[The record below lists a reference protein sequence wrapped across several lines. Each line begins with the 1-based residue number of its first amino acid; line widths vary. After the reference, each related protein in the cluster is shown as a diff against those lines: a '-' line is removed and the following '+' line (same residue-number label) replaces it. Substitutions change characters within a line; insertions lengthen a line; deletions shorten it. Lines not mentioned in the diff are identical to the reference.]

1 MLYRYRGWHVPPERL
16 NMEDVRA
23 DRGFLRELRL
33 IDKRLSIKFNGS
45 NFVITYDR
53 GHGDPVN
60 ILRIKQED
68 GSFRQPDRR
77 DLELLK
83 QGDLASGESMDTRL
97 RKLAYAS
104 YEIRETLKRK
114 HRENIRNMT
123 KDDKN
128 YMMNKIGRLTGQGK
142 PRPAYRQVPYKAK
155 NAVAA

>member
-1 MLYRYRGWHVPPERL
+1 MIAPSPSRSFMKDLRSMDRRL
-16 NMEDVRA
+16 SLKFNGNHFIICY
-23 DRGFLRELRL
+23 DRGFGE
-33 IDKRLSIKFNGS
+33 
-45 NFVITYDR
+45 
-53 GHGDPVN
+53 PVN
-60 ILRIKQED
+60 VLRIQTDD
-68 GSFRQPDRR
+68 GNFRQPTSR
-77 DLELLK
+77 DLEVLRG
-83 QGDLASGESMDTRL
+83 GDLASGESMDTRL

>member
-1 MLYRYRGWHVPPERL
+1 M
-16 NMEDVRA
+16 DVRP
-23 DRGFLRELRL
+23 DRSFMRDLKNMDRRL
-33 IDKRLSIKFNGS
+33 GCKFNGQ

-53 GHGDPVN
+53 GYGEPVN
-60 ILRIKQED
+60 VLLIKRDD
-68 GSFRQPDRR
+68 GGFRHGTSR
-77 DLELLK
+77 DLEVLRG
-83 QGDLASGESMDTRL
+83 GDLASGESMDLRL
-97 RKLAYAS
+97 KKLAYAS

-142 PRPAYRQVPYKAK
+142 PRPAYRQVAYKAK

>member
-1 MLYRYRGWHVPPERL
+1 M
-16 NMEDVRA
+16 DVRP
-23 DRGFLRELRL
+23 DRSFMRDLKNMDRRL
-33 IDKRLSIKFNGS
+33 GCKFNGQ

-53 GHGDPVN
+53 GYGEPVN
-60 ILRIKQED
+60 VLLIKRDD
-68 GSFRQPDRR
+68 GGFRHGTSR
-77 DLELLK
+77 DLEVLRG
-83 QGDLASGESMDTRL
+83 GDLASGESMDLRL
-97 RKLAYAS
+97 KKLAYAS

-142 PRPAYRQVPYKAK
+142 PRPAYRQVAYKSK

>member
-1 MLYRYRGWHVPPERL
+1 MIAPSPSRSFMKDLRSMDRRL
-16 NMEDVRA
+16 SLKFNGNHFIICY
-23 DRGFLRELRL
+23 DRGFGE
-33 IDKRLSIKFNGS
+33 
-45 NFVITYDR
+45 
-53 GHGDPVN
+53 PVN
-60 ILRIKQED
+60 VLRIQTDD
-68 GSFRQPDRR
+68 GNFRQPTSR
-77 DLELLK
+77 DLEVLRG
-83 QGDLASGESMDTRL
+83 GDLASGESMDLRL
-97 RKLAYAS
+97 KKLAYAS

>member
-1 MLYRYRGWHVPPERL
+1 MIAPSPSRSFMKDLRSMDRRL
-16 NMEDVRA
+16 SLKFNGNHFIICY
-23 DRGFLRELRL
+23 DRGFGE
-33 IDKRLSIKFNGS
+33 
-45 NFVITYDR
+45 
-53 GHGDPVN
+53 PVN
-60 ILRIKQED
+60 VLRIQTDD
-68 GSFRQPDRR
+68 GNFRQPTSR
-77 DLELLK
+77 DLEVLRG
-83 QGDLASGESMDTRL
+83 GDLASGESMDTRL

-142 PRPAYRQVPYKAK
+142 PRPAYRQVPYKSK

>member
-1 MLYRYRGWHVPPERL
+1 M
-16 NMEDVRA
+16 DVRP
-23 DRGFLRELRL
+23 DRSFMRDLKNMDRRL
-33 IDKRLSIKFNGS
+33 GCKFNGS
-45 NFVITYDR
+45 NLVITYDR
-53 GHGDPVN
+53 GYGEPVN
-60 ILRIKQED
+60 VLLIKRDD
-68 GSFRQPDRR
+68 GGFRQPTGR
-77 DLELLK
+77 DLEVLRG
-83 QGDLASGESMDTRL
+83 GDLASGESMDTRL

-142 PRPAYRQVPYKAK
+142 PRPAYRQVPYKSK

>member
-1 MLYRYRGWHVPPERL
+1 
-16 NMEDVRA
+16 MEDVRP
-23 DRGFLRELRL
+23 DRSFMRDLKNMDRRL
-33 IDKRLSIKFNGS
+33 GCKFNGQ

-53 GHGDPVN
+53 GYGEPVN
-60 ILRIKQED
+60 VLLIKRDD
-68 GSFRQPDRR
+68 GGFRQPTGR
-77 DLELLK
+77 DLELLR

-128 YMMNKIGRLTGQGK
+128 YMMNKIGRLTGQGT
-142 PRPAYRQVPYKAK
+142 PRPAYRQVPYKSK

>member
-1 MLYRYRGWHVPPERL
+1 M
-16 NMEDVRA
+16 DVRP
-23 DRGFLRELRL
+23 DRSFMRDLKNMDRRL
-33 IDKRLSIKFNGS
+33 GCKFNGQ

-53 GHGDPVN
+53 GYGEPVN
-60 ILRIKQED
+60 VLLIKRDD
-68 GSFRQPDRR
+68 GGFRHGTSR
-77 DLELLK
+77 DLEVLRG
-83 QGDLASGESMDTRL
+83 GDLASGESMDLRL
-97 RKLAYAS
+97 KKLAYAS

-142 PRPAYRQVPYKAK
+142 PRPAYRQVAYKPK

>member
-1 MLYRYRGWHVPPERL
+1 
-16 NMEDVRA
+16 MEDVRA
-23 DRGFLRELRL
+23 DRSFMKDLRL
-33 IDKRLSIKFNGS
+33 IDKRLGCKFNGQ
-45 NFVITYDR
+45 NFVVTYDR
-53 GHGDPVN
+53 GHGEPVN
-60 ILRIKQED
+60 ILRVKNED

-77 DLELLK
+77 DLETLR

-142 PRPAYRQVPYKAK
+142 PRPAYRQVAYKPK
-155 NAVAA
+155 NAVTA

>member
-1 MLYRYRGWHVPPERL
+1 M
-16 NMEDVRA
+16 DVRP
-23 DRGFLRELRL
+23 DRSFMRDLKNMDRRL
-33 IDKRLSIKFNGS
+33 GCKFNGQ

-53 GHGDPVN
+53 GYGEPVN
-60 ILRIKQED
+60 VLLIKRDD
-68 GSFRQPDRR
+68 GGFRHGTSR
-77 DLELLK
+77 DLEVLRG
-83 QGDLASGESMDTRL
+83 GDLASGESMDTRL

-142 PRPAYRQVPYKAK
+142 PRPAYRQVAYKPK

>member
-1 MLYRYRGWHVPPERL
+1 MRDLKNMDRRL
-16 NMEDVRA
+16 
-23 DRGFLRELRL
+23 GC
-33 IDKRLSIKFNGS
+33 KFNGQ

-53 GHGDPVN
+53 GYGEPVN
-60 ILRIKQED
+60 VLLIKRDD
-68 GSFRQPDRR
+68 GGFRHGTSR
-77 DLELLK
+77 DLEVLRG
-83 QGDLASGESMDTRL
+83 GDLASGESMDLRL
-97 RKLAYAS
+97 KKLAYAS

-142 PRPAYRQVPYKAK
+142 PRPAYRQVPYKSK

>member
-1 MLYRYRGWHVPPERL
+1 M
-16 NMEDVRA
+16 DVRP
-23 DRGFLRELRL
+23 DRSFMRDLKNMDRRL
-33 IDKRLSIKFNGS
+33 GCKFNGQ

-53 GHGDPVN
+53 GYGEPVN
-60 ILRIKQED
+60 VLLIKRDD
-68 GSFRQPDRR
+68 GGFRHGTSR
-77 DLELLK
+77 DLEVLRG
-83 QGDLASGESMDTRL
+83 GDLASGESMDTRL